1 MIRGSLG
8 STPRPSAKNMNETY
22 LTLQGWV
29 PHRLEMDGQ
38 VGLFLYNSHRHVVI
52 NKKDI
57 LFNVTIDMA
66 AYEIANLKIV
76 LFNDIPQNIIEE
88 AINLT
93 ARC

>member
-1 MIRGSLG
+1 
-8 STPRPSAKNMNETY
+8 
-22 LTLQGWV
+22 
-29 PHRLEMDGQ
+29 
-38 VGLFLYNSHRHVVI
+38 
-52 NKKDI
+52 
-57 LFNVTIDMA
+57 MA